1 MVQEPLLM
9 LYKLSRVES
18 LPQNLRLDQPRE
30 VELDDQSAHLRF
42 ILNGHLL
49 DCYEMMYWSFMVD
62 AVHRTSLE
70 DADAMVFARKGFQ
83 TSVQRIDDN
92 ESGFRGRH
100 HGTWLMLR
108 TCTRSALV
116 LIAAERAGLGNM
128 LPAQWRASV
137 TKVQGLL
144 HYWQDEAVDA
154 RFYSRLLADLM
165 HDDFG
170 SDK

>member
-1 MVQEPLLM
+1 MV
-9 LYKLSRVES
+9 YKLPRVES
-18 LPQNLRLDQPRE
+18 LPQNLRLDQPRQ
-30 VELDDQSAHLRF
+30 VELDDQNARLRF

-70 DADAMVFARKGFQ
+70 DADAMAFARKGFQ
-83 TSVQRIDDN
+83 ISVQRIDDN

-116 LIAAERAGLGNM
+116 LIAAERAGLGHM
-128 LPAQWRASV
+128 LPAQWRSSV

-165 HDDFG
+165 QDGFD
-170 SDK
+170 SNKQITE